1 MGNSI
6 VSTVSKYSTHVV
18 NVMLD
23 TGKLLR
29 DITVMVDEKLHIG
42 VHKLEHLL
50 TINSAI
56 MLVNLIIIFIMMFC
70 IIMWCIFHY
79 CEWTTPEADVDQE
92 PPAYSIE
99 SATMDEK
106 ATRNKED
113 GYQV

>member
-6 VSTVSKYSTHVV
+6 VSTISKYSTHVV

-23 TGKLLR
+23 TGKLLC

-56 MLVNLIIIFIMMFC
+56 ML
-70 IIMWCIFHY
+70 CIFHY
-79 CEWTTPEADVDQE
+79 CEWTTPEAYVDQE